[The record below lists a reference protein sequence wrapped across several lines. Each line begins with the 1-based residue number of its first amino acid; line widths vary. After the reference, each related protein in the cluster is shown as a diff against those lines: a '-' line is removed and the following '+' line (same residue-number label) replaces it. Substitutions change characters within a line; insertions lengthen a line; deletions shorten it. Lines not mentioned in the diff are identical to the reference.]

1 MEGESEHV
9 GQVQSRGEAHQLE
22 LQGRTLS
29 RDLEELVTRQVKIIA
44 PDLRVQDLCPLP
56 PRPPLHP
63 GPQAAGT
70 GHQQVHHLSGPLC
83 GPLSPGDTEHRKYS
97 LNTFLCVWT

>member
-29 RDLEELVTRQVKIIA
+29 WDLEKLVTRQVKILLLTTLFRICVLSLLDLPFIVDPRQQELVTNKFIMRGRCKSTIEIA
-44 PDLRVQDLCPLP
+44 CKDIRITLE
-56 PRPPLHP
+56 
-63 GPQAAGT
+63 GPKASGT
-70 GHQQVHHLSGPLC
+70 
-83 GPLSPGDTEHRKYS
+83 
-97 LNTFLCVWT
+97 